1 MILSQ
6 KQPVSTLLH
15 VILYWFSLLSG
26 MVSSHEHDLL
36 LNFFLSEPATFC
48 GCNNEHLPALLF
60 LLIYYVAFQKVEKKR
75 KKERARGGLPV
86 LLSSKCRKRQSLEHC
101 LFCFEVCNYFHLM
114 LWSFFSW

>member
-48 GCNNEHLPALLF
+48 GCNNERLPALLF
-60 LLIYYVAFQKVEKKR
+60 LLIYYVAFQKVEKKKEER
-75 KKERARGGLPV
+75 KSKGWIACFVVFKMQKASITRALPV
-86 LLSSKCRKRQSLEHC
+86 LL
-101 LFCFEVCNYFHLM
+101 
-114 LWSFFSW
+114 